1 MRIRDGRIN
10 ERVAC
15 ESRVNPGAVGA
26 ASAADASSTLPPRAF
41 LAIDTFNTTFG
52 VSPVVRQVL
61 FTLVER
67 QLEIERTLIMTGR
80 ELGTRRELGNSDL
93 EITPIGVGAWAIG
106 GGQWE
111 FGWGPQEDDK
121 SISAIRAAL
130 DRGINWIDT
139 AAAYGLGHSETV
151 VGRAVRGLRQR
162 PYVFTKCSLVW
173 DESGKIS
180 HNLQAASIRAEAE
193 ASLKRLNVDSI
204 DLYQIHWPA
213 WQGNPE
219 SASPGSIE
227 EAVGAMAKLRA
238 EGKIRHI
245 GVSNFNARQMER
257 ALAVAPITSLQPPY
271 SLLATD
277 VESST
282 LPFALSHNIGVI
294 VYSPMASGL
303 LTGAMTRERIA
314 RLPEDDWRKR
324 SPNFQ
329 EPLLTRNL
337 GLVERLRAIGE
348 RHNATPGEVAIA
360 WTLKNPAV
368 TGAIVGIRS
377 EAQVS
382 GIAGAPD
389 VKLSPDEVSQIE
401 QTLTQAA

>member
-1 MRIRDGRIN
+1 
-10 ERVAC
+10 
-15 ESRVNPGAVGA
+15 
-26 ASAADASSTLPPRAF
+26 
-41 LAIDTFNTTFG
+41 
-52 VSPVVRQVL
+52 
-61 FTLVER
+61 
-67 QLEIERTLIMTGR
+67 
-80 ELGTRRELGNSDL
+80 
-93 EITPIGVGAWAIG
+93 
-106 GGQWE
+106 
-111 FGWGPQEDDK
+111 
-121 SISAIRAAL
+121 
-130 DRGINWIDT
+130 
-139 AAAYGLGHSETV
+139 
-151 VGRAVRGLRQR
+151 
-162 PYVFTKCSLVW
+162 VW

-180 HNLQAASIRAEAE
+180 HNLQAASIRAEAD
-193 ASLKRLNVDSI
+193 ASLKRLNIDAI

-213 WQGNPE
+213 WQGRPE

-227 EAVGAMAKLRA
+227 EAVGAMATLRA

-337 GLVERLRAIGE
+337 GLVEVLRGIGKK
-348 RHNATPGEVAIA
+348 HNATPGEVAIA

-368 TGAIVGIRS
+368 TGAIVGVRS
-377 EAQVS
+377 KAQVS

-401 QTLTQAA
+401 QTLAQAA